1 MSKPAV
7 RIVSELFVEW
17 VPIFGHKLD
26 TNECIVTTDLDNSYH
41 ITPFKQ
47 SPLLIRPAL
56 APSLCVRMNTPPPP
70 EVGNK
75 YTLPSLLVL
84 SVLYLVLAQKKL
96 VLWPIVESYGI
107 PI

>member
-26 TNECIVTTDLDNSYH
+26 TNKCIVTTDLDNSYH
-41 ITPFKQ
+41 ITSFKQ

-56 APSLCVRMNTPPPP
+56 ADSLHLRINTPP
-70 EVGNK
+70 
-75 YTLPSLLVL
+75 TSLFVLLISVL
-84 SVLYLVLAQKKL
+84 SARTKFFRNTITVM
-96 VLWPIVESYGI
+96 ISI
-107 PI
+107 

>member
-26 TNECIVTTDLDNSYH
+26 TNKCIVTTDLDNSYH
-41 ITPFKQ
+41 TTSFKQ

-56 APSLCVRMNTPPPP
+56 AYSLRARMNTPLLF
-70 EVGNK
+70 EVRNNR
-75 YTLPSLLVL
+75 TLPSLLFL
-84 SVLYLVLAQKKL
+84 SVLYLVLTQKIL
-96 VLWPIVESYGI
+96 VL
-107 PI
+107 